1 MHTLELKIPPPLV
14 MVISG
19 LLAFF
24 ISGRSGTF
32 LMEQVN
38 SGDFVGNV
46 LWPLIFLAL
55 GIAIAVSGVREF
67 ARHNTTINPLNPNQ
81 SSSVVNSGIFRL
93 SRNPMYLGMLL
104 VLIAWADYLD
114 NLLGFSG
121 AVFFMLYITR
131 FQILPEERIL
141 LDNFGEDFQ
150 NYLNSVRRW
159 L

>member
-32 LMEQVN
+32 LLEQVN

>member
-1 MHTLELKIPPPLV
+1 
-14 MVISG
+14 MVVSG

-32 LMEQVN
+32 VMEQVN

-67 ARHNTTINPLNPNQ
+67 ARHSTTINPLNPNQ

>member
-19 LLAFF
+19 FLAFF

-32 LMEQVN
+32 LLEQVN

>member
-67 ARHNTTINPLNPNQ
+67 ARHSTTINPLNPNQ

>member
-150 NYLNSVRRW
+150 TYLNSVRRW

>member
-14 MVISG
+14 MVVSG

-24 ISGRSGTF
+24 ISGRTGTF

-150 NYLNSVRRW
+150 TYLNSVRRW

>member
-14 MVISG
+14 MVVSG

-121 AVFFMLYITR
+121 AVIFMLYITR

-150 NYLNSVRRW
+150 TYLNSVRRW